1 VTARRR
7 WLLLAP
13 ALLVLAW
20 LAWPERDTVEGAA
33 ATRHARSSAP
43 RSRAPAR
50 AARAQPTTP
59 AFGAVKIGIA
69 ACDGF
74 VERAMACSQLPDD
87 AKIAIAEA
95 TKGWAQVTTARRDL
109 ETSCRD
115 AASVHGDS
123 LSAMGC

>member
-20 LAWPERDTVEGAA
+20 LAWPEPAAVEVGA

-50 AARAQPTTP
+50 AARAQPPAP
-59 AFGAVKIGIA
+59 AFGAVQTGIA
-69 ACDGF
+69 ACDRF
-74 VERAMACSQLPDD
+74 VERAMACGQLPDD

-95 TKGWAQVTTARRDL
+95 TKGWVQVTTARRDL

-115 AASVHGDS
+115 AASIHGAS